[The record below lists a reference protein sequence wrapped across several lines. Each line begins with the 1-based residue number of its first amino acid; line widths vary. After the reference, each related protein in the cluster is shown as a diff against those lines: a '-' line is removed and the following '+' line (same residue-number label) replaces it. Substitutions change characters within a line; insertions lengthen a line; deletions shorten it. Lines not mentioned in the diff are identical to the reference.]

1 MWYSYLWFIDLSLH
15 MRCLLLYRCE
25 KLIVLSM
32 EERSIRAITTFS
44 VLSPSLKSQS
54 ITPGI
59 QWLCLTLRNC
69 NEKNHRTG
77 EGWHH
82 AKGRALPGACS
93 SRVDVIHSAPFLP
106 PLPCRESQGIEAG
119 MASQDSP
126 WAEHGQQNDKGCDAF
141 SLLGKWACS
150 GAVSVSLKDTDS
162 TSDLGGASNEVGEWQ
177 WKSPHQNESP
187 FTGSTSNGETT
198 TYLLTL
204 ASSQ

>member
-1 MWYSYLWFIDLSLH
+1 MTKQGQIVYWKDFHGWCWPCMWYSYLWFIDLSLH

-106 PLPCRESQGIEAG
+106 PLPCRESQRREAG
-119 MASQDSP
+119 MASQDSLS
-126 WAEHGQQNDKGCDAF
+126 AGGTRTA
-141 SLLGKWACS
+141 KWQ
-150 GAVSVSLKDTDS
+150 GLWRVLIT
-162 TSDLGGASNEVGEWQ
+162 W
-177 WKSPHQNESP
+177 
-187 FTGSTSNGETT
+187 
-198 TYLLTL
+198 
-204 ASSQ
+204 